1 MNDKRI
7 DELTEKTN
15 LLNSDLIVVAES
27 SGTTWKSTIQ
37 KFRDSLFG
45 LVDLITGTPDKN
57 DSVFFRTFT
66 TGAIRRVPLQR
77 LLPDGVVTNNMIAD
91 GSDIQGTG
99 ISESKLAPGSVTH
112 PKLAIDAV
120 HTHNIHDAEQAT
132 IDNYPSRSFGTGITT
147 EKICDNAVTGMKGGV
162 PPGAVFHFA
171 AQTTPQGYL
180 WCNGDIISDDYTGV
194 TQGVNN
200 WRLQDLRLIL
210 GTTYGQLGQLPDLR
224 GSFIRG
230 FSATGG
236 SGHPN
241 LGRGSVYK
249 HFIYQGS
256 GSITGTALYNQA
268 IASAGD
274 LNTVS
279 YFVVEYTNNLLTLN
293 NPGDG
298 PRSPRAG
305 FYIQVVTFGKTSAE
319 APTVNLGDNARW
331 RIYAMRYIISGLF
344 GKHQESRYMAH
355 THAISE
361 ADHEHKNL
369 KTTLK
374 ENAWDHKHP
383 PVTIQFGKSNSGKGG
398 WFGTSSPNN
407 CGSGHCDKTIAVGNQ
422 TWNNAGTSPIA
433 TAATTTEDDSNTQAT
448 CESSFSY
455 GYSALRPAAAPV
467 FSRPTLAST
476 IAYDPVDE
484 TRPVNMALLPCIKY

>member
-7 DELTEKTN
+7 DQLTEKTN

-37 KFRDSLFG
+37 KFRESLFG

-66 TGAIRRVPLQR
+66 TGAIRRVPIQK
-77 LLPDGVVTNNMIAD
+77 LLPDGVVTNNMLAD
-91 GSDIQGTG
+91 GSDTQGTG

-120 HTHNIHDAEQAT
+120 HTHNIHNAEQAT

-180 WCNGDIISDDYTGV
+180 WCNGDVISDDYGGI

-200 WRLQDLRLIL
+200 WRLQDLRMIL

-241 LGRGSVYK
+241 LGKGSVYK
-249 HFIYQGS
+249 HFIRQGS
-256 GSITGTALYNQA
+256 GPTNGASLQTEA
-268 IASAGD
+268 INFAGD
-274 LNTVS
+274 LGTVS
-279 YFVVEYTNNLLTLN
+279 YFVVEYTNNSLTLN
-293 NPGDG
+293 NPSDG
-298 PRSPRAG
+298 PRNPRSGA
-305 FYIQVVTFGKTSAE
+305 YIQVVTFGKTTAE
-319 APTVNLGDNARW
+319 APTVILDSNARW
-331 RIYAMRYIISGLF
+331 RIYAMRYIVSGAF
-344 GKHQESRYMAH
+344 GKHQESRYMSH

-361 ADHEHKNL
+361 ANHEHKNL
-369 KTTLK
+369 KTVLNQ
-374 ENAWDHKHP
+374 NAWIHTHP
-383 PVTIQFGKSNSGKGG
+383 SETIQFGKSNSGKGSI
-398 WFGTSSPNN
+398 FGSSSPNN
-407 CGSGHCDKTIAVGNQ
+407 CGSGGCNKTVTIRPQIWTNQ
-422 TWNNAGTSPIA
+422 STTPIS
-433 TAATTTEDDSNTQAT
+433 TAATTTEDDANTQAT
-448 CESSFSY
+448 CEASFSY

-476 IAYDPVDE
+476 VTFDPVDE